1 MSARLNGGGAPGSN
15 LCVLGS
21 SSIGGDDEEST
32 VRGVLTFN
40 AQFREFRRR
49 LRDEEEGDCLNLKEV
64 GLLVERKLDLGVA

>member
-32 VRGVLTFN
+32 VRGVVTFN
-40 AQFREFRRR
+40 AQFREFRRNR
-49 LRDEEEGDCLNLKEV
+49 GEEGDCLNLKEV
-64 GLLVERKLDLGVA
+64 GLLVERGVDLGVA